1 MLQNI
6 RTIIDQM
13 CPVKKFRI
21 QKPKDPWLT
30 HEILEYIKD
39 KGHALKRAK
48 ITNNIDDWTNARYM
62 RNQCLSKI
70 RTAKAAFIKTELDV
84 HKNDSKKFWQ
94 TIQKIL
100 PKSKNKN
107 TKFNLIDQD
116 NNIPVAENDTATYIN
131 NYFANI
137 GPKLAENFSKP
148 WHYTGERTNLRLDD
162 IIIGV
167 DDVIKLSKE
176 SDITKSSAIE
186 NVSSRIIKDA
196 FLAIPGKVC
205 QLFNAT
211 IAQGVFPSEWKY
223 ATIVP
228 LQKEGDRDNVTNL
241 RPVSLLPLPGK
252 ILEKIVHDRVM
263 QYLE

>member
-1 MLQNI
+1 M
-6 RTIIDQM
+6 
-13 CPVKKFRI
+13 
-21 QKPKDPWLT
+21 
-30 HEILEYIKD
+30 
-39 KGHALKRAK
+39 
-48 ITNNIDDWTNARYM
+48 
-62 RNQCLSKI
+62 
-70 RTAKAAFIKTELDV
+70 

-116 NNIPVAENDTATYIN
+116 NNIPVAENDTAIYIN
-131 NYFANI
+131 NFANI

-205 QLFNAT
+205 QLFNAS